1 MSSDDLTI
9 NDPVTITSTKDKG
22 NSDPLEGIIAHLGPV
37 KFASGS
43 DWIGIRLTGTS
54 IRKGKNDG
62 SVKGIAYFNAG
73 RDADGNRIENNG
85 MFVRRANVAKKVNL
99 TRLEEIRLRR
109 EVEKDPVTAIGNIIA
124 PPSSSSSA
132 AAAAGQGSAR
142 RTSRSS
148 LSSSSSMAA
157 KSPAGTPSVDTKNR
171 LAELKAKRE
180 ALARGNKTPTNSS
193 SRGSSL
199 HTPPPSRTAAS
210 TPVTAKKSVP
220 RDEQQQNTPSTRLL
234 LGGADDDGNEEQSE
248 TDSTTSNN
256 QSSPQP
262 SNANNNNTHTTYRN
276 ELTRLQSKIST
287 LQKALQ
293 EKSAEN
299 ASLQSSL
306 DFMSRGAEQST
317 HDAVRMYAMGALA
330 LSEAKKTP
338 KGSITGGGGAV
349 GRSGSGMTPG
359 SGVSSGT
366 ARSLMSEMEDENE
379 GGDDDDE
386 EDSGSSD
393 SDEEEH
399 DDNIDKEQ
407 VVSQAAAAVS
417 QELVRRNDDLTNQL
431 SNLTSRNTTL
441 QHQIDE
447 AEERMSNL
455 QQRYDSTIEKLQSEK
470 QSRIDEMKHNT
481 AEKSVMNSQISSL
494 ERELKVLQERVSD
507 KESTMDHSHTTLA
520 KLRAEVT
527 SLQRKNEELTN
538 DKLDM
543 EATLEE
549 LVLDKEQLREEKEML
564 EDQLEE
570 CKIDLESAQLELD
583 DAKCQLE
590 EGGDVN
596 VTIGST
602 DLDAGGEE
610 GGGREGAADTQD
622 VARSLTVQNTRLRTA
637 LLRLKE
643 QSELERNDLQRQ
655 LKTYQ
660 MESSSKEEIQSELEE
675 LRQTHATTLEE
686 MQELK
691 DIIDE
696 TTSLE
701 ETIETLS
708 DKVWN
713 LEEMNANLERTIREM
728 EESAEIAAEM
738 EEVQSDE
745 LKMAMKDLE
754 GRDALIRNLEEAI
767 RMQRRREEDFQRYVS
782 EFRTS
787 ISNLKQEKA
796 ALMTLTEG
804 NQGEKSQLLAA
815 SKKALAQ
822 AAQLAVDAA
831 EARKRDADAVF
842 DRLTARSATYLSER
856 LESFLPSGLVSA
868 ELAAVKGEMNLAK
881 VADKASVSLGTVEEI
896 FNQAIERGTAGL
908 SEFNVVEEGSSAVL
922 SDASTQQIAVM
933 LHQSEFANIAVEAAS
948 DILRLMAAGQWP
960 EFLSQDLSADLG
972 SIMVHS
978 MAPLDLSLTEQLKLL
993 KEEGILSPLRSS
1005 LTDLNQS
1012 VLNAKVALQ
1021 GATDE
1026 SGKAVIPEDWNPPG
1040 WEALKSLSAGRFAC
1054 LGAAAVISS
1063 AVLPIDDAD
1072 SEPPAATLPR
1082 LSAALEKAKSS
1093 CTTILD
1099 VCKKLSTLK
1108 LEDGEV
1114 LDSLCSLSNQ
1124 YRSKCSALMEC
1135 IKTAFGDKT
1144 VSSNNVDACSS
1155 ILDEI
1160 LSLIGQ
1166 LSALLRKVD
1175 LSASGQSTFHCL
1187 SPEFGDSW
1195 GGVTEIVAQVRAV
1208 DGDPEDINYL
1218 VRARAI
1224 EQQLADA
1231 ITNEPKLLIA
1241 TTKIASLDK
1250 SLSSRS
1256 KEISIQNARISE
1268 LESLISKV
1276 PTNSMSPMKTST
1288 TVATPIDTQEIK
1300 EEVRVLKEALSVMEQ
1315 QAEEYENQIRL
1326 LKDKNPKA
1334 RSRMRQSVTPKKS
1347 IDFEATIG
1355 QLGTGSKS
1363 AGTSSRDALLETISL
1378 ETALFRPA
1386 LTSVTQSATYW
1397 KAKAMESALSKLTPL
1412 NVATKTTSPVP
1423 SSINQKRDEW
1433 SHSADEMD
1441 LARNELRLAK
1451 ATFGIVDLSKSNESA
1466 RVQLSKERR
1475 KEMAAAA
1482 RLHSVGR
1489 NFSGNFPSSHLPTA
1503 AKQSIGRI
1511 EVSCEDGGFIAPM
1524 TVNKTELLN
1533 FHSLLVS

>member
-1 MSSDDLTI
+1 M
-9 NDPVTITSTKDKG
+9 
-22 NSDPLEGIIAHLGPV
+22 
-37 KFASGS
+37 
-43 DWIGIRLTGTS
+43 
-54 IRKGKNDG
+54 
-62 SVKGIAYFNAG
+62 
-73 RDADGNRIENNG
+73 IENNG
-85 MFVRRANVAKKVNL
+85 MFVRRANVKKREL
-99 TRLEEIRLRR
+99 SKLEEIRLRR
-109 EVEKDPVTAIGNIIA
+109 ELEKDPVTAVGGGKVVVESFSASSVAGSARRSTRLSNKSSQPSPSALTVAKA
-124 PPSSSSSA
+124 PTGTPAAAGDAKIRLAEIKARRA
-132 AAAAGQGSAR
+132 AAAA
-142 RTSRSS
+142 
-148 LSSSSSMAA
+148 
-157 KSPAGTPSVDTKNR
+157 
-171 LAELKAKRE
+171 
-180 ALARGNKTPTNSS
+180 ARGNKEGGGTGKTPTNSIS
-193 SRGSSL
+193 SSL
-199 HTPPPSRTAAS
+199 RSSTPPPSTKGVSSTPATVNKSAAREEHNTPAAS
-210 TPVTAKKSVP
+210 GNL
-220 RDEQQQNTPSTRLL
+220 E
-234 LGGADDDGNEEQSE
+234 DDNHDGRENLEDDNNDGDLSE
-248 TDSTTSNN
+248 TTTDDSTKSNEN
-256 QSSPQP
+256 DNNLSSPKPTLTMAAAAP
-262 SNANNNNTHTTYRN
+262 SSNSNTHATYRN
-276 ELTRLQSKIST
+276 ELTRLQTKISQ
-287 LQKALQ
+287 L
-293 EKSAEN
+293 EKSLQQKDAEN

-330 LSEAKKTP
+330 LGEAKKSTVKKTP
-338 KGSITGGGGAV
+338 RSGGGGGLGSV
-349 GRSGSGMTPG
+349 GRSGGGSRMTPG
-359 SGVSSGT
+359 SGVGT
-366 ARSLMSEMEDENE
+366 VRSLLSEIEDEKE
-379 GGDDDDE
+379 GE
-386 EDSGSSD
+386 SNFDSGSSSSGSD
-393 SDEEEH
+393 SEDDEGEEG
-399 DDNIDKEQ
+399 DDMDKEQ

-417 QELVRRNDDLTNQL
+417 QELVRRNDDLTKQV
-431 SNLTSRNTTL
+431 SNLTSQNTTL

-455 QQRYDSTIEKLQSEK
+455 QQRYDQTIDKLQCEK
-470 QSRIDEMKHNT
+470 QSRIDETKDNT
-481 AEKSVMNSQISSL
+481 AEKSVMNSQIVSL

-527 SLQRKNEELTN
+527 SLQRKNEEMSN
-538 DKLDM
+538 DTLDM

-590 EGGDVN
+590 EGGGNSD
-596 VTIGST
+596 VTIASAA
-602 DLDAGGEE
+602 DLDAGG
-610 GGGREGAADTQD
+610 GGEAMGVREATDTSGEFSIADTQD
-622 VARSLTVQNTRLRTA
+622 VSRSLTIQNTRLRTA

-643 QSELERNDLQRQ
+643 QSELERTDLQRQ
-655 LKTYQ
+655 LKTFE
-660 MESSSKEEIQSELEE
+660 MESTSKGEIQNELNE
-675 LRQTHATTLEE
+675 LRQTHSTTLAD

-713 LEEMNANLERTIREM
+713 LEEVNANLERTIREM
-728 EESAEIAAEM
+728 EESAEIATEM

-796 ALMTLTEG
+796 VLMTLTEG
-804 NQGEKSQLLAA
+804 DQGEKSQLLAT

-831 EARKRDADAVF
+831 EARKRDSDAVF
-842 DRLTARSATYLSER
+842 DRITARSATYLSER
-856 LESFLPSGLVSA
+856 LETFLPSGLVSA

-881 VADKASVSLGTVEEI
+881 VADKASVSLTSIEAI
-896 FNQAIERGTAGL
+896 FNQAIERGAAGL

-933 LHQSEFANIAVEAAS
+933 LHQYEFANITIEAAS

-960 EFLSQDLSADLG
+960 EFLSQDLSVDVG

-978 MAPLDLSLTEQLKLL
+978 MAPLDLALTEQLKLL

-1005 LTDLNQS
+1005 LADLNQS

-1040 WEALKSLSAGRFAC
+1040 WEALKSLSLGRFAC

-1063 AVLPIDDAD
+1063 AVLPMDDAE
-1072 SEPPAATLPR
+1072 SEPPVPTLPH
-1082 LSAALEKAKSS
+1082 LSDALEKAKSS

-1099 VCKKLSTLK
+1099 VCNKLSTLK

-1124 YRSKCSALMEC
+1124 YRSKCSDMSEC
-1135 IKTAFGDKT
+1135 IRAAFSEKS
-1144 VSSNNVDACSS
+1144 VSSDGVDNCSS
-1155 ILDEI
+1155 LLDEI
-1160 LSLIGQ
+1160 LSVTGQ

-1175 LSASGQSTFHCL
+1175 LRASDESTFHCL

-1195 GGVTEIVAQVRAV
+1195 GGVTDVVAQIRAI
-1208 DGDPEDINYL
+1208 DGDSEDINYL
-1218 VRARAI
+1218 MRARAI
-1224 EQQLADA
+1224 EQQLSDA
-1231 ITNEPKLLIA
+1231 IANEPKLLIS
-1241 TTKIASLDK
+1241 TTKIASLEK

-1256 KEISIQNARISE
+1256 KEISIQNARIAE
-1268 LESLISKV
+1268 LESLISKA
-1276 PTNSMSPMKTST
+1276 PTSPMSPMKSSAVAPP
-1288 TVATPIDTQEIK
+1288 TVDTQDIK

-1326 LKDKNPKA
+1326 LKDKSPKA
-1334 RSRMRQSVTPKKS
+1334 RSRMRQSATPKKS
-1347 IDFEATIG
+1347 IDIEATIS

-1363 AGTSSRDALLETISL
+1363 SGTSSRDAMLETISL

-1386 LTSVTQSATYW
+1386 LSSATQSANYW

-1412 NVATKTTSPVP
+1412 NVATKASSMP
-1423 SSINQKRDEW
+1423 SSMAQKREEW
-1433 SHSADEMD
+1433 SRSTEEMD

-1451 ATFGIVDLSKSNESA
+1451 ATFDIVDLSKSKTG
-1466 RVQLSKERR
+1466 RVQLSKERQ
-1475 KEMAAAA
+1475 KERAAEA
-1482 RLHSVGR
+1482 RLHSVVGVEYI
-1489 NFSGNFPSSHLPTA
+1489 SGHLPSFYLSA
-1503 AKQSIGRI
+1503 AVKQSIGRI
-1511 EVSCEDGGFIAPM
+1511 EIEVPCEDGGYMAPL
-1524 TVNKTELLN
+1524 TVNKRELRN
-1533 FHSLLVS
+1533 FHSLLVA

>member
-1 MSSDDLTI
+1 
-9 NDPVTITSTKDKG
+9 
-22 NSDPLEGIIAHLGPV
+22 
-37 KFASGS
+37 
-43 DWIGIRLTGTS
+43 
-54 IRKGKNDG
+54 
-62 SVKGIAYFNAG
+62 
-73 RDADGNRIENNG
+73 
-85 MFVRRANVAKKVNL
+85 
-99 TRLEEIRLRR
+99 
-109 EVEKDPVTAIGNIIA
+109 
-124 PPSSSSSA
+124 
-132 AAAAGQGSAR
+132 
-142 RTSRSS
+142 
-148 LSSSSSMAA
+148 
-157 KSPAGTPSVDTKNR
+157 
-171 LAELKAKRE
+171 
-180 ALARGNKTPTNSS
+180 
-193 SRGSSL
+193 
-199 HTPPPSRTAAS
+199 
-210 TPVTAKKSVP
+210 
-220 RDEQQQNTPSTRLL
+220 
-234 LGGADDDGNEEQSE
+234 
-248 TDSTTSNN
+248 
-256 QSSPQP
+256 
-262 SNANNNNTHTTYRN
+262 
-276 ELTRLQSKIST
+276 
-287 LQKALQ
+287 
-293 EKSAEN
+293 
-299 ASLQSSL
+299 
-306 DFMSRGAEQST
+306 
-317 HDAVRMYAMGALA
+317 
-330 LSEAKKTP
+330 
-338 KGSITGGGGAV
+338 
-349 GRSGSGMTPG
+349 
-359 SGVSSGT
+359 
-366 ARSLMSEMEDENE
+366 MSEMEDNDNE
-379 GGDDDDE
+379 GSDDDD
-386 EDSGSSD
+386 DSVASD
-393 SDEEEH
+393 SEEEEEAE
-399 DDNIDKEQ
+399 DDEHNIDKEQ

-417 QELVRRNDDLTNQL
+417 QELVRRNDELTNQL
-431 SNLTSRNTTL
+431 SNLTSQNTTL

-447 AEERMSNL
+447 TEERMSNL
-455 QQRYDSTIEKLQSEK
+455 QHRFDSTMEKLQSEH
-470 QSRIDEMKHNT
+470 QSRMEEKKYAT
-481 AEKSVMNSQISSL
+481 SEKSVLTSQISSL

-527 SLQRKNEELTN
+527 SLQRKNEEWN
-538 DKLDM
+538 DEKLDM

-583 DAKCQLE
+583 DVKCQLE
-590 EGGDVN
+590 EGGGVN
-596 VTIGST
+596 ITIGVAAE
-602 DLDAGGEE
+602 LGAKGGGEV
-610 GGGREGAADTQD
+610 REGAAAADTQD

-655 LKTYQ
+655 LKAYQ
-660 MESSSKEEIQSELEE
+660 MESTSKEEIQNELEE
-675 LRQTHATTLEE
+675 LRQAHSTTLEE

-713 LEEMNANLERTIREM
+713 LEEMNANLERTVREM

-754 GRDALIRNLEEAI
+754 GRDAMIRNLEEAI

-787 ISNLKQEKA
+787 ITNLKQEKA

-842 DRLTARSATYLSER
+842 DRITARSATYLSER
-856 LESFLPSGLVSA
+856 LETLLPSGLVTA

-881 VADKASVSLGTVEEI
+881 VADKASVSLASVEEI
-896 FNQAIERGTAGL
+896 FNQAIDRGTTGL
-908 SEFNVVEEGSSAVL
+908 SEFNVVEDGVSAVL
-922 SDASTQQIAVM
+922 SDASIQQIAVM
-933 LHQSEFANIAVEAAS
+933 LHQCEFANVTVDAAS

-972 SIMVHS
+972 SIMAHS
-978 MAPLDLSLTEQLKLL
+978 IAPLDLALTEQLKLL

-1026 SGKAVIPEDWNPPG
+1026 SGQAVIPEDWNPPG
-1040 WEALKSLSAGRFAC
+1040 WEALKSLSVGRFAC

-1063 AVLPIDDAD
+1063 AVLPMDDAE
-1072 SEPPAATLPR
+1072 SEPPAATLPC

-1099 VCKKLSTLK
+1099 ICRKLSTLK
-1108 LEDGEV
+1108 LEQGEL

-1124 YRSKCSALMEC
+1124 YRSKCSTLIEC
-1135 IKTAFGDKT
+1135 IKTAFGDKS
-1144 VSSNNVDACSS
+1144 VCSDSVDGCSS

-1160 LSLIGQ
+1160 LSVIGQ
-1166 LSALLRKVD
+1166 MSALLRKVE
-1175 LSASGQSTFHCL
+1175 LSGSGESTFHCL

-1195 GGVTEIVAQVRAV
+1195 GGVTEIAAQVRAV

-1218 VRARAI
+1218 LRARSI
-1224 EQQLADA
+1224 EQQLVDA

-1241 TTKIASLDK
+1241 NAKIASLEK

-1256 KEISIQNARISE
+1256 KEIYIQNARITE

-1276 PTNSMSPMKTST
+1276 PSSSMSPMKASTT
-1288 TVATPIDTQEIK
+1288 TVAAPVDNQEIE

-1315 QAEEYENQIRL
+1315 QAEEYASQIRS
-1326 LKDKNPKA
+1326 LKDKNPKP

-1347 IDFEATIG
+1347 IETEAIIG
-1355 QLGTGSKS
+1355 QLGTGNKS
-1363 AGTSSRDALLETISL
+1363 SGTSSRDVLLETISL
-1378 ETALFRPA
+1378 ETAMFRPA
-1386 LTSVTQSATYW
+1386 LSSATQSANYW

-1412 NVATKTTSPVP
+1412 NVATKTSPMP
-1423 SSINQKRDEW
+1423 LPMGQRREEW
-1433 SHSADEMD
+1433 SHSADEID
-1441 LARNELRLAK
+1441 LAFNEMRLAK
-1451 ATFGIVDLSKSNESA
+1451 ATFGVVDLTKSNESA
-1466 RVQLSKERR
+1466 RVQLNKERE
-1475 KEMAAAA
+1475 KEMVAVA
-1482 RLHSVGR
+1482 RLQSVGR
-1489 NFSGNFPSSHLPTA
+1489 HFGGSVPSSYLPAA

-1511 EVSCEDGGFIAPM
+1511 EVSCEEEGFVAPL
-1524 TVNKTELLN
+1524 TVTTTELRN
-1533 FHSLLVS
+1533 FHSMLVA

>member
-1 MSSDDLTI
+1 
-9 NDPVTITSTKDKG
+9 
-22 NSDPLEGIIAHLGPV
+22 
-37 KFASGS
+37 
-43 DWIGIRLTGTS
+43 
-54 IRKGKNDG
+54 
-62 SVKGIAYFNAG
+62 
-73 RDADGNRIENNG
+73 
-85 MFVRRANVAKKVNL
+85 
-99 TRLEEIRLRR
+99 
-109 EVEKDPVTAIGNIIA
+109 
-124 PPSSSSSA
+124 
-132 AAAAGQGSAR
+132 
-142 RTSRSS
+142 
-148 LSSSSSMAA
+148 
-157 KSPAGTPSVDTKNR
+157 
-171 LAELKAKRE
+171 
-180 ALARGNKTPTNSS
+180 
-193 SRGSSL
+193 
-199 HTPPPSRTAAS
+199 
-210 TPVTAKKSVP
+210 
-220 RDEQQQNTPSTRLL
+220 
-234 LGGADDDGNEEQSE
+234 
-248 TDSTTSNN
+248 
-256 QSSPQP
+256 
-262 SNANNNNTHTTYRN
+262 
-276 ELTRLQSKIST
+276 
-287 LQKALQ
+287 
-293 EKSAEN
+293 
-299 ASLQSSL
+299 
-306 DFMSRGAEQST
+306 
-317 HDAVRMYAMGALA
+317 
-330 LSEAKKTP
+330 
-338 KGSITGGGGAV
+338 
-349 GRSGSGMTPG
+349 
-359 SGVSSGT
+359 
-366 ARSLMSEMEDENE
+366 MSEMEDENE
-379 GGDDDDE
+379 GSDN
-386 EDSGSSD
+386 EDSGGSD
-393 SDEEEH
+393 SEEDEES
-399 DDNIDKEQ
+399 DSNNMDKEQ

-417 QELVRRNDDLTNQL
+417 QELVRRNDELTNQL
-431 SNLTSRNTTL
+431 SNLTSRNMTL

-447 AEERMSNL
+447 GEERMSNL
-455 QQRYDSTIEKLQSEK
+455 QQRFEATVEKLQFEQ
-470 QSRIDEMKHNT
+470 QSRMDEMKQST
-481 AEKSVMNSQISSL
+481 AEKAILNSQISSL

-527 SLQRKNEELTN
+527 SLQRKNEELNN

-590 EGGDVN
+590 EEGGDVT
-596 VTIGST
+596 VGAATT
-602 DLDAGGEE
+602 LDAEAGGGGGDVGVSE
-610 GGGREGAADTQD
+610 GGATDTQD

-660 MESSSKEEIQSELEE
+660 MESTSKQEIQNELEE
-675 LRQTHATTLEE
+675 LRQTHSTTLEE

-804 NQGEKSQLLAA
+804 NQGEKSQLLAT

-822 AAQLAVDAA
+822 AAQMAVDAA

-842 DRLTARSATYLSER
+842 DRLTARSATYLGER
-856 LESFLPSGLVSA
+856 LETFLPSGLVSA

-881 VADKASVSLGTVEEI
+881 VADKASVSLASVEEI
-896 FNQAIERGTAGL
+896 FNQAIDRGTAGL
-908 SEFNVVEEGSSAVL
+908 SEFNVVEEGSSASL

-933 LHQSEFANIAVEAAS
+933 LHQFEFANITVEAAS

-972 SIMVHS
+972 SIMAHS
-978 MAPLDLSLTEQLKLL
+978 MAPLDLALTEQLKLL

-1021 GATDE
+1021 GATTE
-1026 SGKAVIPEDWNPPG
+1026 NGKPVIPEDWNPPG

-1054 LGAAAVISS
+1054 LGAAAVFAS
-1063 AVLPIDDAD
+1063 AVLPIDGAE

-1082 LSAALEKAKSS
+1082 LSAALDKAKSS

-1099 VCKKLSTLK
+1099 ICKKISGFNM
-1108 LEDGEV
+1108 EDFEV

-1124 YRSKCSALMEC
+1124 YQSKCSTLIEC
-1135 IKTAFGDKT
+1135 IKTAFGEKS
-1144 VSSNNVDACSS
+1144 VSSNSVDECSS

-1160 LSLIGQ
+1160 LSVIGQ
-1166 LSALLRKVD
+1166 MSASLRKVE
-1175 LSASGQSTFHCL
+1175 LNESGESTFHCL

-1218 VRARAI
+1218 LRARAI

-1231 ITNEPKLLIA
+1231 VANEPKLLIA
-1241 TTKIASLDK
+1241 NTKIASLEK

-1256 KEISIQNARISE
+1256 KEISIQNVRIAE
-1268 LESLISKV
+1268 LETLISKA
-1276 PTNSMSPMKTST
+1276 PTNSMSPMKAST
-1288 TVATPIDTQEIK
+1288 TAVPATVDSKEIK

-1334 RSRMRQSVTPKKS
+1334 RSRVRQSVTPKKS
-1347 IDFEATIG
+1347 IDIEATIS
-1355 QLGTGSKS
+1355 QLGTGSSKS
-1363 AGTSSRDALLETISL
+1363 SGTSSRDALLETISL

-1386 LTSVTQSATYW
+1386 LSSATQSANYW

-1412 NVATKTTSPVP
+1412 NVSTKTSSTP
-1423 SSINQKRDEW
+1423 SSLGQKREERL
-1433 SHSADEMD
+1433 HSVDEMD

-1466 RVQLSKERR
+1466 RVQLSKERQ

-1482 RLHSVGR
+1482 RLSSVGR
-1489 NFSGNFPSSHLPTA
+1489 CFSGSVPPSRRPAA

-1511 EVSCEDGGFIAPM
+1511 EVSCEDGGFVAPL
-1524 TVNKTELLN
+1524 TVTATELRN
-1533 FHSLLVS
+1533 FHSLLVA